1 MQARHPEVSSAE
13 SLTLLR
19 ALYTACSSKNPERLE
34 KVEQEVNRTQS
45 AGKLT
50 DEELESF
57 QAIIAQAREGAW
69 DEAARES
76 YRFAE
81 AQVR

>member
-1 MQARHPEVSSAE
+1 MQVRHPEVTSAE
-13 SLTLLR
+13 NLTLLR
-19 ALYTACSSKNPERLE
+19 ALYTACSSQNLERLD
-34 KVEQEVNRTQS
+34 KVEKEINRTRS
-45 AGKLT
+45 AGLLT
-50 DEELESF
+50 DEELASF
-57 QAIIAQAREGAW
+57 EAIIAEARGGEW